1 MDKHIIKYQ
10 TKVNGDYVTLYHESI
25 ILNTIKDSMNVYV
38 ESLTTD
44 IKLARVF
51 YEWGEAVKVSELFDS
66 LQYEQTI
73 IKKI

>member
-1 MDKHIIKYQ
+1 MEKYLIQYQ
-10 TKVNGDYVTLYHESI
+10 TKVNGEYVTLYHESI
-25 ILNTIKDSMNVYV
+25 ILNTIKDSMNAYV

-44 IKLARVF
+44 IKLARIF
-51 YEWGEAVKVSELFDS
+51 YEREEAIKVAHLFDS

>member
-1 MDKHIIKYQ
+1 MEKYLIQYQ

-25 ILNTIKDSMNVYV
+25 IINTIKDSMNAYV

-51 YEWGEAVKVSELFDS
+51 YEWEEAVKVAQLFDS

>member
-1 MDKHIIKYQ
+1 
-10 TKVNGDYVTLYHESI
+10 
-25 ILNTIKDSMNVYV
+25 MNAYV

-51 YEWGEAVKVSELFDS
+51 YEWEEAVKVAQLFDS

>member
-1 MDKHIIKYQ
+1 MEKYLIQ
-10 TKVNGDYVTLYHESI
+10 YATKVNGEYVTLYHESI

-51 YEWGEAVKVSELFDS
+51 YEREEAFKVSQLFDS
-66 LQYEQTI
+66 LQYEHTI

>member
-1 MDKHIIKYQ
+1 MEKYLIQ
-10 TKVNGDYVTLYHESI
+10 YATKVNGEYVVLYHESI
-25 ILNTIKDSMNVYV
+25 ILNTIKDSTNAYV

-51 YEWGEAVKVSELFDS
+51 YEWEEAVKVAQLFDS
-66 LQYEQTI
+66 LQYDKTI

>member
-25 ILNTIKDSMNVYV
+25 ILNITKDSMNVYV

-44 IKLARVF
+44 IKLARIF
-51 YEWGEAVKVSELFDS
+51 YERGEAVKVAQLFDS
-66 LQYEQTI
+66 LQYDKTI